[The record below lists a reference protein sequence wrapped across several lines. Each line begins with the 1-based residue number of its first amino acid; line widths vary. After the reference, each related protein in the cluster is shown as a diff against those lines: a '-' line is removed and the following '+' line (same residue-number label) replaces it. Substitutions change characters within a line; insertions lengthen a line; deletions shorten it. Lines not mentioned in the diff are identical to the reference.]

1 MFATD
6 DTIVAIATPPGAG
19 GIGIVR
25 VSGPRAGVVAD
36 AILEAPSRLEPRRAT
51 LAGVVEPAAGRAFD
65 RVIATWFPGPGSYTG
80 EDVVEISAHGSPVVL
95 RQIVAAA
102 TGAGARLAE
111 PGEFTFRA
119 YLNGRL
125 DLIQAEAVGDL
136 VEAVTPL
143 QARVAFDQ
151 LEGTVTAAIGEIDA
165 ALFDLIVRL
174 EASLDFPDEGYHFV
188 DAAAAGAEAAA
199 LAARVSRLL
208 DTAARGRL
216 IREGCQVVVLGKPN
230 VGKSTLFNHLCGA
243 PRAIVAEVAGT
254 TRDLLTETV
263 DIEGIAATLVDTAG
277 LRRAGDVVEA
287 EGVRR
292 ARGALGVAAAAIVV
306 LDGSRALDA
315 DDRELLAHTAGRPRV
330 VVVSKRDLPAAWS
343 LADAGL
349 ETGDAGVVEGCLLDD
364 SAVAA
369 IREAVGGAVEGGAG
383 LRDEPAISNQRHI
396 GLLERARAALGR
408 GAAAARRGATEEL
421 LLADLQE
428 ARQACEEISGKR
440 TPDGVIER
448 IFESFCIGK

>member
-6 DTIVAIATPPGAG
+6 DTIVAVATPPGPG

-25 VSGPRAGVVAD
+25 VSGPRAG
-36 AILEAPSRLEPRRAT
+36 AIASTILDAPSRLEPRRCT
-51 LAGVVEPAAGRAFD
+51 LAGVVDPVAGRAFD
-65 RVIATWFPGPGSYTG
+65 RVLTTWFPGPASYTG

-102 TGAGARLAE
+102 TRAGARLAQ

-119 YLNGRL
+119 YLNGRI
-125 DLIQAEAVGDL
+125 DLVQAEAIGDL

-151 LEGTVTAAIGEIDA
+151 LEGTVTTAIGEIDA

-188 DAAAAGAEAAA
+188 GAGAAGSEVAG
-199 LAARVSRLL
+199 LAARVARLL

-216 IREGCQVVVLGKPN
+216 IREGCQIVVLGRPN

-243 PRAIVAEVAGT
+243 PRAIVSGVAGT

-277 LRRAGDVVEA
+277 LRQPGDVVEA

-292 ARGALGVAAAAIVV
+292 ARGALGVAAAVIVV
-306 LDGSRALDA
+306 LDGSQALDA
-315 DDRELLAHTAGRPRV
+315 DDHALLAQTAGRRRV
-330 VVVSKRDLPAAWS
+330 VVVSKCDLPPAWPV
-343 LADAGL
+343 AEAGRHAP
-349 ETGDAGVVEGCLLDD
+349 GAPVVEGCLLDEG
-364 SAVAA
+364 AIPA
-369 IREAVGGAVEGGAG
+369 IREAIARVVEQGVP
-383 LRDEPAISNQRHI
+383 LRDDPAISNERHI
-396 GLLERARAALGR
+396 RLLETAGAALRR
-408 GAAAARRGATEEL
+408 GAEAAGCGATEEL
-421 LLADLQE
+421 VLADLQE
-428 ARQACEEISGKR
+428 ARQALEEISGKR
-440 TPDGVIER
+440 TPEVVLDR